1 MRELKN
7 ELNEFKTNFKKVIW
21 PKPLKGLKTTGMVL
35 LVSVEAGSLISF
47 SDFLGKCG
55 VSLFIK

>member
-7 ELNEFKTNFKKVIW
+7 ELNEFKTNFKKAIW

-35 LVSVEAGSLISF
+35 LVSVAAGSLISF